1 MSDPTQAAEQAIR
14 VAKAALIGVDP
25 TKTTAV
31 DHWFEV
37 NAAFIV
43 PVANAL
49 ARQFARIGDDIQN
62 RSAVAIV
69 GDLLAALEARQHP
82 MAERARK
89 LSELLRVVTE
99 SMIRSFRQSPNT
111 GAWTL
116 PSTPSER
123 LAVNAEAIRIAAL
136 GKPPTDAQR
145 KILWQYTG
153 NGGLS
158 LEKLAELVPA
168 DWVPTSKALV
178 DEYYTPPEVCAAIAE
193 IVSRLVG
200 EIGLGDLSGPAIEPS
215 CGVGRFIGA
224 FLDRPEFS
232 NLQWNGIEFSQI
244 SATIASLLYSHKA
257 TVYHAPFE
265 SWIADNFNKVSGGV
279 ALVVTNPPYGKR
291 GGNKTLDPDK
301 SYREEVAY
309 VYMIR
314 RAFDLLRAGGIGV
327 ALVPQGFLSGSGPA
341 HKRVRELV
349 LRRHH
354 LLLAYRLPSSL
365 YLGADIVTD
374 VSFWQARGGELPS
387 VLPDDQAIA
396 DGNYFSVFPNNVL
409 GQEQT
414 SARGRYQ
421 VKGDFSGL
429 PEREARRFCSTCAV
443 VPFQTRLERKLR
455 PEESLS
461 PELFGLHLLGQ
472 RVEGYLALLSAGRQK
487 DLQAAADRFG
497 ELKEALQAWL
507 ATATAKFGIYKPRE
521 DKELVSSAQ
530 KLPSLA
536 SLLAV
541 VDDSGGLIPALRD
554 PPSYTTEYNG
564 AHTIGGHAE
573 WLHAK
578 RRRLT
583 IADLAEFRESLGY
596 KDEPETLQAELLS
609 AGWCI
614 DDGLWVPGSEY
625 YSGDL
630 WPKIDRA
637 KADGGILAQAQL
649 ARLMQR
655 VGPVTLE
662 DAEPQARSK
671 WIPPDMLREFLSD
684 WLNKDVPKLHWYR
697 GLLKPTGISYK
708 EVSSLAPEL
717 QVAIGYLNHDL
728 ALFGPPYEKQE
739 DPATGQEES
748 AEAALDRVRMD
759 FHKRISDDFTKWL
772 AGKPEHQ
779 ESVLS
784 TYQRLFRG
792 YVLPEF
798 PPDPLPIQRWGNRIT
813 PKPHQRSGAWRLIKS
828 NGGLLAYDVGVGNTL
843 TRIAA
848 IAYLRQIGR
857 ARRPLI
863 IVPNS
868 IIWKWHRE
876 ITRALPDYS
885 VAVIGSVRYLGRGG
899 VYRSRLDE
907 SAERL
912 TKWASFQAGLYD
924 VALVTYSVFSYTSI
938 SKESLKLF
946 VEETPAQ
953 LRALGLKSAK
963 LEEELEDLEK
973 LYKKRKQLL
982 VDIAEMERDGEADG
996 DTQDD

>member
-1 MSDPTQAAEQAIR
+1 MSDPSQAAEQAIR

-25 TKTTAV
+25 SKTTAV
-31 DHWFEV
+31 ERWFQV
-37 NAAFIV
+37 NGSFIG

-62 RSAVAIV
+62 RSAAAIV
-69 GDLLAALEARQHP
+69 GNLLAALDARQHP

-89 LSELLRVVTE
+89 LAELLRVVTE

-111 GAWTL
+111 TAWTL
-116 PSTPSER
+116 PSTASER

-145 KILWQYTG
+145 RTLWQYTG

-158 LEKLAELVPA
+158 LERLAELVPA

-193 IVSRLVG
+193 VVSRLVG
-200 EIGLGDLSGPAIEPS
+200 AIGLGDLSGPAIEPS

-232 NLQWNGIEFSQI
+232 NLQWSGVEFSKI
-244 SATIASLLYSHKA
+244 SATIASLLYSPRA
-257 TVYHAPFE
+257 TVHHQPFE
-265 SWIADNFNKVSGGV
+265 SWIVDHYNEVAGGV

-291 GGNKTLDPDK
+291 GGNKTIDPDK

-327 ALVPQGFLSGSGPA
+327 ALVPQGFISGSGPA
-341 HKRVRELV
+341 QKRVRESV

-354 LLLAYRLPSSL
+354 LLLAYRLPSNL

-387 VLPDDQAIA
+387 ILPDDQEIA
-396 DGNYFSVFPNNVL
+396 EGGYFSVYPNNVL
-409 GQEQT
+409 GQELT

-421 VKGDFSGL
+421 VKGDFTGL
-429 PEREARRFCSTCAV
+429 PVREVRQFCSTCAV
-443 VPFQTRLERKLR
+443 VPFQSRIERKLR

-472 RVEGYLALLSAGRQK
+472 RVEAYLALLAAGRQK
-487 DLQAAADRFG
+487 DLEAAANSFG
-497 ELKEALQAWL
+497 ELKEALRAWL
-507 ATATAKFGIYKPRE
+507 ASASAKLGSYRPSDDRE
-521 DKELVSSAQ
+521 LLAAAQ
-530 KLPSLA
+530 RLPSLA

-541 VDDSGGLIPALRD
+541 VDDSGALIPALQN
-554 PPSYTTEYNG
+554 PPSYTSEYSG
-564 AHTIGGHAE
+564 ANTIGGHAE

-583 IADLAEFRESLGY
+583 VPDLASFRESLGY
-596 KDEPETLQAELLS
+596 TEDQATLEAELLS
-609 AGWCI
+609 AGWCL
-614 DDGLWVPGSEY
+614 DDGAWVPGPEY

-671 WIPPDMLREFLSD
+671 WLTTDILREFLSD
-684 WLNKDVPKLHWYR
+684 WLKQEVPKLHWYR
-697 GLLKPTGISYK
+697 GLLKPTTISYK
-708 EVSSLAPEL
+708 EVDTLTPEL
-717 QVAIGYLNHDL
+717 KVAIGYCNHDL
-728 ALFGPPYEKQE
+728 ALFGPKYEKQE
-739 DPATGQEES
+739 DPATGEEES
-748 AEAALDRVRMD
+748 AEAALDRARMEY
-759 FHKRISDDFTKWL
+759 HRRISDDFTKWL

-779 ESVLS
+779 ETILA

-813 PKPHQRSGAWRLIKS
+813 PKPHQRAGAWRLIKS
-828 NGGLLAYDVGVGNTL
+828 NGGLLAYDVGVGKTL
-843 TRIAA
+843 TGIAA

-912 TKWASFQAGLYD
+912 AKWASFQAGLYD
-924 VALVTYSVFSYTSI
+924 VALVTYSVFAYTTI
-938 SKESLKLF
+938 SEESLKLF
-946 VEETPAQ
+946 VEETPSQ
-953 LRALGLKSAK
+953 LRALGLKSAR
-963 LEEELEDLEK
+963 LEEDLENLEK
-973 LYKKRKQLL
+973 LYKKRKELAS
-982 VDIAEMERDGEADG
+982 DIAQMEREGGSDEE
-996 DTQDD
+996 TQDD